1 MALIVNPLEYG
12 IDFQKEFVTVV
23 IRGGAVSKGDL
34 LALCISNGDDEI
46 TGDSLTPTTTPGL
59 RNSIF
64 GSATKVYDDATTQYG
79 WFGVA
84 MDNYADQQL
93 GVVQIRGIVEDA
105 YCMRYHGGT
114 LSIGLGGVPGT
125 TSTNQPTSNGA
136 TAYPNAV
143 ASTVGR
149 IDFCYTGSTI
159 AVTSTYSPKIVAINL
174 TSRAAGTSTSTP
186 VLNRVLFDGING
198 FGSIN
203 TL

>member
-1 MALIVNPLEYG
+1 MALIVNPLQYG

-93 GVVQIRGIVEDA
+93 GVVQIRGIVDEA
-105 YCMRYHGGT
+105 YVMRYQGGT

-125 TSTNQPTSNGA
+125 TSTNYPTSNG
-136 TAYPNAV
+136 TSWSNAV

-149 IDFCYTGSTI
+149 IDCAYAGSTGASI
-159 AVTSTYSPKIVAINL
+159 TSTYSPKIVAINL
-174 TSRAAGTSTSTP
+174 TQRAANTSTSTP